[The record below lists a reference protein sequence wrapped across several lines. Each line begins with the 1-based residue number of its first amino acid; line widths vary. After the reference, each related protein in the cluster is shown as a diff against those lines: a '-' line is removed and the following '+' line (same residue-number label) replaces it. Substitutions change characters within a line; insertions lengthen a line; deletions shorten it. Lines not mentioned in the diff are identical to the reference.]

1 MRDTIT
7 VKENDEKVIKAK
19 RLLLLPVHE
28 AHEQFLKTGVEIGI
42 TKFYE
47 LRPEE
52 IVLPETKNIHKV
64 CVCEKHGNV
73 DLKLENSGLLNNDP
87 LGIKEEGK
95 RLSHKNYIKLLT
107 CTPATDDCHEDL
119 CDECKDKDISPT
131 LEKLKSYFLDQG
143 GYLY

>member
-7 VKENDEKVIKAK
+7 VKVNDEKVIKAK

-64 CVCEKHGNV
+64 CVYEKHRNV
-73 DLKLENSGLLNNDP
+73 DLKLKNSGLLNNDSSRNK
-87 LGIKEEGK
+87 GRG
-95 RLSHKNYIKLLT
+95 
-107 CTPATDDCHEDL
+107 
-119 CDECKDKDISPT
+119 
-131 LEKLKSYFLDQG
+131 
-143 GYLY
+143 